1 MKSPENPLPSQL
13 PTKTQPE
20 EFDLVILGGGTG
32 STLAAWTFA
41 GEGQRVAVIDRKY
54 IGGSCPNIACL
65 PSKNI
70 IHSAKVASYFRRS
83 KEFGIAHDGFTVN
96 MPGVR
101 ERKRKMVRG
110 LNEMYLENYSKAG
123 AEFILGTGE
132 FIGPRTLKVA
142 LPDGATR
149 HLRGTNVI
157 VSTGTRASLGAI
169 PGLNEAEPLTHVEAL
184 ELDEVPEHLLV
195 IGGGYVGI
203 ELSQAMRRFG
213 SKVSVIDPNRRL
225 MPRED
230 EDVCDA
236 LRSLLEDEG
245 IDILLN
251 AQVKQVS
258 GKSGQSVSIF
268 LEQNGTEKTLEG
280 SHVLVAI
287 GRTPNTEGLG
297 LESASIELTDR
308 GYIKVNER
316 LQTTASGVWAIGE
329 VAGSPQ
335 FTHISHDDF
344 RVVHENLHGGNR
356 VTTGRQV
363 PYCLFTDPELARI
376 GFNENEARA
385 RGVPYR
391 LFKMP
396 METNLRARTL
406 SETRGLMKALVETGG
421 DRILGFTVFGVGA
434 GEIMSAVQIAMIAG
448 LPYTALRDAIL
459 THPTLIEGLNPLFS
473 SAPSAHTAADAPV
486 ISAA

>member
-1 MKSPENPLPSQL
+1 
-13 PTKTQPE
+13 
-20 EFDLVILGGGTG
+20 
-32 STLAAWTFA
+32 
-41 GEGQRVAVIDRKY
+41 
-54 IGGSCPNIACL
+54 
-65 PSKNI
+65 
-70 IHSAKVASYFRRS
+70 
-83 KEFGIAHDGFTVN
+83 
-96 MPGVR
+96 
-101 ERKRKMVRG
+101 
-110 LNEMYLENYSKAG
+110 
-123 AEFILGTGE
+123 
-132 FIGPRTLKVA
+132 
-142 LPDGATR
+142 
-149 HLRGTNVI
+149 
-157 VSTGTRASLGAI
+157 LGAI
-169 PGLNEAEPLTHVEAL
+169 PGLQEAEPLTHVEAL

-213 SKVSVIDPNRRL
+213 SKVSVIDPNPRL

-251 AQVKQVS
+251 AQVKQVA

-268 LEQNGTEKTLEG
+268 LEQNGTDKTLKG

-297 LESASIELTDR
+297 LEAAGIQLTDR

-344 RVVHENLHGGNR
+344 RVVHDNLHGGNR

-376 GFNENEARA
+376 GLNEDEARA

-459 THPTLIEGLNPLFS
+459 THPTLVEGLVPLFS
-473 SAPSAHTAADAPV
+473 SAASAHTAADAPV